1 MVIILKYNSYGAMHT
16 KSKGEK
22 MATKKMSLTVKVLIG
37 MVLGI
42 VVGLAINLGHLNEA
56 GGFIHEYIVN
66 GLFLIVGK
74 MFVAALKM
82 LVVPLVIFSL
92 ISGVLGIG
100 DIRALGKVG
109 GKSFALYML
118 TTAIAIA
125 VAISVAA
132 SIGIGEGVH
141 MTSAAHFTGKEA
153 PPLSSVLINII
164 PSNFIDAMAKG
175 NMLQIIFFS
184 ILIGISILMVGKKAE
199 PVVKLVEI
207 SNEIMMKMVNIIMA
221 IAPYAVFA
229 LLAKAIANLGL
240 NLLADLAGYVL
251 VLIGVLMLHLF
262 VTLMIILKVFSGKS
276 PAMFLKKMR
285 EVQIF
290 AFSTSSSNATI
301 PVTLRAVVKKLGVH
315 NSVASF
321 TIPFGATIN
330 MDGTAIMQGVAT
342 LFIANAYGVDL
353 GTAGYLTV
361 ILMSVLASIGTA
373 GVPGVGLIMLSMVFT
388 QVGLPV
394 EGIGLILGVDRLLD
408 MIRTAVNVSG
418 DAAVSVIVAKSEGK
432 FSNEIYDDPEAGVID
447 EDDLE
452 IDEEVEKELAHVV
465 EEIESK

>member
-1 MVIILKYNSYGAMHT
+1 MSTNK
-16 KSKGEK
+16 KG
-22 MATKKMSLTVKVLIG
+22 MSLTAKVLIG

-42 VVGLAINLGHLNEA
+42 IVGLAINLGGFNQP
-56 GGFIHEYIVN
+56 GTFIHDYITN

-74 MFVAALKM
+74 MFVSALKM

-109 GKSFALYML
+109 GKSFALYLL

-125 VAISVAA
+125 TAITIAA
-132 SIGIGEGVH
+132 SLGIGEGVH
-141 MTSAAHFTGKEA
+141 MTTTTHFSGKEA

-164 PSNFIDAMAKG
+164 PTNFIDAMAKG

-184 ILIGISILMVGKKAE
+184 ILVGISILMVGKKAE
-199 PVVKLVEI
+199 PLVELI
-207 SNEIMMKMVNIIMA
+207 EIGNEIMMKMVNIVMA
-221 IAPYAVFA
+221 VAPYAVFA

-251 VLIGVLMLHLF
+251 VLIGALMFHLF
-262 VTLMIILKVFSGKS
+262 ITLMIILKLFSGKS

-301 PVTLRAVVKKLGVH
+301 PVTLRTVVKKLGVH

-342 LFIANAYGVDL
+342 VFIANAYGVDL

-388 QVGLPV
+388 QVNLPV

-418 DAAVSVIVAKSEGK
+418 DATVSVIVAKSEK
-432 FSNEIYDDPEAGVID
+432 KLNEKIYDDPEAGIITED
-447 EDDLE
+447 ELE
-452 IDEEVEKELAHVV
+452 IDEEAEKELAHVI
-465 EEIESK
+465 EEMEEEK